1 MCLILGKVL
10 ATLNFGVI
18 YLPLYS
24 LLRLLGP
31 SYFCGRITTPDR
43 GEIVYHHAV
52 FTSRRQHTL
61 LLLLRLINQ
70 HDLFVLS
77 WVSFPARLHTIVALS
92 ETWLLLYRNQLP
104 ALNGHWNEWDLG
116 DLRKV
121 DLVDFCWRVLLFFN
135 LQEVCISYF
144 IIYLQGKRYRLLF
157 CQDLWLLSACCRG
170 KLLLA
175 LRRLTSAL
183 SWRCLSF

>member
-10 ATLNFGVI
+10 ANLYFGVI
-18 YLPLYS
+18 YLSLYS

-31 SYFCGRITTPDR
+31 SYFCGRITIPDR
-43 GEIVYHHAV
+43 GEIVRNHAV

-70 HDLFVLS
+70 DDLFVLIL
-77 WVSFPARLHTIVALS
+77 VSFPARLHTIVALS
-92 ETWLLLYRNQLP
+92 ETWLLLDWNQLP
-104 ALNGHWNEWDLG
+104 ALNGHWNEWNLG

-144 IIYLQGKRYRLLF
+144 IIYLKMKRYRLFF
-157 CQDLWLLSACCRG
+157 CKDLCLLSACYRG

-183 SWRCLSF
+183 GWRCLSF